1 MKCVKLPPQVCDR
14 NDGINKVGCG
24 VDKAGSGDS
33 NLRRSRITS
42 SMVNLANSGNNYNQA
57 SYSNTPLGR
66 SSDAFGGSTG
76 NLSNRSKR
84 LSTSSSNLSGRRTP
98 TSIGGSASRRS
109 NMFNQ
114 RATTPT
120 VAFGSSVRSR
130 PTTPTSLY
138 PSSQRPGS
146 VTPTKG
152 LGSGPGSTSTP
163 STGPSRQRRLPS
175 TPRTPTGQGPHGFR

>member
-1 MKCVKLPPQVCDR
+1 MCALCHLPCAAP
-14 NDGINKVGCG
+14 
-24 VDKAGSGDS
+24 AGSGDS

-42 SMVNLANSGNNYNQA
+42 SMVNLAGAGNNYNQA
-57 SYSNTPLGR
+57 SYSNSPLGR

-98 TSIGGSASRRS
+98 TSIGGTASRRA
-109 NMFNQ
+109 NMFTP

-138 PSSQRPGS
+138 SSSQRPGS

-152 LGSGPGSTSTP
+152 LGSGPGTP
-163 STGPSRQRRLPS
+163 GNSMGPSRQRRLPS
-175 TPRTPTGQGPHGFR
+175 TPRTPTGQAPHTFR